1 MSIPEKFVD
10 IPDDLMNQYR
20 DAFKLFDKNGDGV
33 IDIHEFGDVTKSIG
47 MSQSEEGLKS
57 MIDTIGSKGEVTFS
71 QFLSVMTGKM
81 KNVDTKNEVLR
92 AFKVLDAEH
101 LGKISE
107 TDLRHKIRVFYSG
120 MEDADIDALIADAK
134 PDAEGMINYVQFVD
148 KMFEFS

>member
-1 MSIPEKFVD
+1 
-10 IPDDLMNQYR
+10 
-20 DAFKLFDKNGDGV
+20 
-33 IDIHEFGDVTKSIG
+33 

-134 PDAEGMINYVQFVD
+134 PDAEGMINYV
-148 KMFEFS
+148 